1 VVPGRELL
9 WGANVLWGNRHHGT
23 LCHRRR
29 GGRYVHRDT
38 PARSGCMSKRCSSC
52 LKLVFNPCLAFDA
65 CQTGAYDEIL
75 VRHCGLCAA
84 AHSNYLTSLVN
95 GADRVY
101 PPKWLAP
108 SHSYA
113 VDSTPPLYSVCTP
126 CSCTTCLLSPSPQPC
141 TASTLCVS
149 LVTTRSLALVG
160 HHLPPHLRRCR
171 LPALRLPRH
180 PQSC

>member
-1 VVPGRELL
+1 
-9 WGANVLWGNRHHGT
+9 
-23 LCHRRR
+23 
-29 GGRYVHRDT
+29 
-38 PARSGCMSKRCSSC
+38 MSKRCSSC
-52 LKLVFNPCLAFDA
+52 LKLVFNPCLAFVA

-84 AHSNYLTSLVN
+84 AHSNYLTGLVN

-126 CSCTTCLLSPSPQPC
+126 CSCTPCLLPPFSVS
-141 TASTLCVS
+141 STLHRLDPVCIFGDHQKPG
-149 LVTTRSLALVG
+149 AG
-160 HHLPPHLRRCR
+160 GAPPAPAPAPVPAPRPAPPKTPTELLRERT
-171 LPALRLPRH
+171 L
-180 PQSC
+180 